1 MLNNF
6 YDEMNKKILKTD
18 VLLETACQC
27 YDIDAYYCE
36 SADVIYESSNS
47 FVEKTKSIFK
57 SMIEAV
63 KKFTK
68 SLIETIKKKVSDTA
82 FKIKLKKLKKQLEL
96 TDKFE
101 FNDSKKYVFKTREEA
116 IALAEKM
123 CNDMEKIVNV
133 INSKKFKSEEELN
146 DLANKLTNAWS
157 DKYEKIWDTN
167 DGDDKSYININL
179 KSFRDAAKII
189 DDAENRS
196 IDKILLTLDSQM
208 EKILNNTAKKCE
220 ASSTDELA
228 TAKVKWYK
236 KLSNTMISGCNK
248 VKSAVAKHPFI
259 AIAAVAAACSGITG
273 IAATKLISDKK
284 NKEIDELASD
294 RNGFLHVASDLYVK
308 NFKAEKQ
315 INNLEDKIEEL
326 NTKQQRRNSQ
336 QNDNLFRYGSHSF

>member
-6 YDEMNKKILKTD
+6 YDEMNKTILKTD
-18 VLLETACQC
+18 VLLETVCQY
-27 YDIDAYYCE
+27 YDIDTYYCE

-167 DGDDKSYININL
+167 DDDDKSYININL

-259 AIAAVAAACSGITG
+259 AISAVAAACSGITG

-284 NKEIDELASD
+284 NKEIDKLASD